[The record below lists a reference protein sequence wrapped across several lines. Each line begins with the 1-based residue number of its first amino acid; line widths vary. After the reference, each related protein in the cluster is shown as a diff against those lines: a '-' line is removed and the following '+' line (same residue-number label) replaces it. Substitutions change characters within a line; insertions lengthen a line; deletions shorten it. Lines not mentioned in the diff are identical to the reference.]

1 MAAALV
7 NARSAI
13 DATKISADQR
23 DLDAAL
29 QRSLL
34 LAFSRSVE
42 EVEAAASHDL
52 PVTGHL
58 PTGSNMR
65 KRDIPWHCLG
75 GLRSLTRRVA

>member
-1 MAAALV
+1 VAAALV

-29 QRSLL
+29 QSSLL

-42 EVEAAASHDL
+42 EVGAAANHAL
-52 PVTGHL
+52 PVAGHL
-58 PTGSNMR
+58 PTGSNM
-65 KRDIPWHCLG
+65 
-75 GLRSLTRRVA
+75 LRTLTSQVGPVPGRFTRE